1 MDESIIMSARNG
13 RFEKINQRGNESS
26 MLDISAMVAMPEK
39 ERKGKAYRVQNNQV
53 QSQAAKNGQFTRIL
67 TGLKP
72 VEEME
77 DGKQTDPDLK
87 SS

>member
-39 ERKGKAYRVQNNQV
+39 ERKGKAYRV
-53 QSQAAKNGQFTRIL
+53 
-67 TGLKP
+67 
-72 VEEME
+72 
-77 DGKQTDPDLK
+77 
-87 SS
+87 

>member
-1 MDESIIMSARNG
+1 MDESIVMSARHG

-26 MLDISAMVAMPEK
+26 MLDISAMCMMPEK
-39 ERKGKAYRVQNNQV
+39 ERKGKIIRVSEQSAA
-53 QSQAAKNGQFTRIL
+53 SQAAKKGQFTRIL

-77 DGKQTDPDLK
+77 DGK
-87 SS
+87 